1 MTEKLLR
8 VKDVA
13 ERLNVHL
20 CTAYEL
26 IHEGKLPFLRVGS
39 GRGTIRVRP
48 ADLDRFISDSME
60 AQAPSLP
67 GVSESLFG

>member
-1 MTEKLLR
+1 MANQLLR

-48 ADLDRFISDSME
+48 ADLERFIQDSME
-60 AQAPSLP
+60 SQAPSHPELT
-67 GVSESLFG
+67 ESLFG